1 MTAGDAH
8 GLGYERVDDDPDA
21 AALLAAMDTTSR
33 WPATARLRAWERD
46 HLRLEP
52 GMRVLD
58 VGCGLGDAG
67 LALAA
72 DLGPN
77 GELVGIDASVQ
88 MIAAARARARDIACW
103 SRFEVGSATDIA
115 EPDGTFDRVRC
126 ERTLQWTSDPS
137 TAVEEM
143 ARVLRPDGVLSL
155 IDTDWSTFT
164 IDVGDAALAAIVRDA
179 MAIERN
185 RPSNV
190 GRRLAALASAS
201 GLEIV
206 ASTTATHR
214 WVDWDPDASPAPDGC
229 FSMAS
234 LAADL
239 VEAGHLPVED
249 EGRFV
254 ERVHTAAR
262 ERRLDMTLT
271 SFAVVARPP
280 TVRSPGS

>member
-8 GLGYERVDDDPDA
+8 GLGYRQVDDSRHV
-21 AALLAAMDTTSR
+21 AALLTAMEVTAAWESTGH
-33 WPATARLRAWERD
+33 LRAWERGQ
-46 HLRLEP
+46 LRLSH
-52 GMRVLD
+52 GQRLLD
-58 VGCGLGDAG
+58 VGCGLGEAA
-67 LALAA
+67 LALADDVGSA
-72 DLGPN
+72 
-77 GELVGIDASVQ
+77 GEVVGIDASTAMV
-88 MIAAARARARDIACW
+88 AAARVRADAAGVAARFQVGDAARI
-103 SRFEVGSATDIA
+103 G
-115 EPDGTFDRVRC
+115 EPDDAFDAVRC
-126 ERTLQWTSDPS
+126 ERTLQWTPDPAA
-137 TAVEEM
+137 AVTEM
-143 ARVLRPDGVLSL
+143 ARVLRPDGLLSL

-164 IDVGDAALAAIVRDA
+164 VDVGDAGLAAIVRDA

-190 GRRLAALASAS
+190 GRRLGALASAS

-206 ASTTATHR
+206 ATTTATHR

-249 EGRFV
+249 AGRFV

-271 SFAVVARPP
+271 SFAVVARSP